1 MIFNTV
7 TLEQLETTYAPAREA
22 FPYAEVRA
30 YWVPIMFRET
40 MLEMY
45 RERGIKV
52 RIRYRGSRAHSVG
65 RAMPCV
71 GGGTYRRTRNQAN
84 RDCLLQDATHFTVYG
99 R

>member
-1 MIFNTV
+1 MTT

-22 FPYAEVRA
+22 FPYAQVRA

-52 RIRYRGSRAHSVG
+52 RIRYRGSRAQSVG
-65 RAMPCV
+65 REMPCI
-71 GGGTYRRTRNQAN
+71 GGGTYRRTRFQAN